1 MRLLLFRQILICF
14 VVSLYLFSGHAMAHG
29 LSWCLG
35 IEGHSHLENSTGCAD
50 DQVAPACVVTPGSEE
65 LTTDHS
71 PDSHH
76 KAECRHLPVSNAQL
90 SGKAVRTIAASSGS
104 MAIDQASLSV
114 ALHLLFTPFLQ
125 QAIPDVAE
133 LPPLLAMTALRTTI
147 ILC

>member
-1 MRLLLFRQILICF
+1 MRKLLLRQILICF
-14 VVSLYLFSGHAMAHG
+14 VVSLYIFGGHAMAHG

-35 IEGHSHLENSTGCAD
+35 IEGHSHLENATGCAS
-50 DQVAPACVVTPGSEE
+50 DQVVAASGCEE

-71 PDSHH
+71 PDPHH
-76 KAECRHLPVSNAQL
+76 KAECRHLPVSIPQL
-90 SGKAVRTIAASSGS
+90 SGKAVRKTAASSGT

-114 ALHLLFTPFLQ
+114 ALHLLFSPFLQ
-125 QAIPDVAE
+125 QAIPDATE